1 MMMMMMMMMCHV
13 RVRFY
18 IEGESFEEIL
28 IGL

>member
-1 MMMMMMMMMCHV
+1 MMMMMMMMCHV

-18 IEGESFEEIL
+18 IERESFEEIL